1 MFENE
6 KAQSALRQQYP
17 TISALQGQAGMATD
31 KPMDRN
37 LQITQEIDNLERELS
52 FQNEQIAIL
61 GQRLAPVMSLEPS
74 TDNKAVKE
82 NEPTCPMANML
93 KHVNDR
99 LRDQNRLLSSYLR
112 SLEI

>member
-1 MFENE
+1 MYETGP
-6 KAQSALRQQYP
+6 AIQQSALAGSLR
-17 TISALQGQAGMATD
+17 AGQAGMATD

-112 SLEI
+112 RLEI